1 MRRLLA
7 AITLSLISSGAIA
20 TGGTSPAHDQV
31 LIAGQAGDRAEQ
43 PDTSPQQLALVIGN
57 SGYSHRPLATP
68 GNDARTMAGLLRASG
83 FSVQLLEDAGAREM
97 RAALEAFGRRLGS
110 GATGLVYY
118 AGHGLSLEDS
128 IVLLPVDA
136 AMTSAAA
143 VRDVAIELDSIL
155 ARMAASRPDG
165 VNLVIL
171 DMCLDNPFAGRNSGS
186 TDGPA
191 HVQLPD
197 RTLLAF
203 STAAGSV
210 AYDGTGSNGPFVTGL
225 LDSMP
230 ESGPDSGLDSGL
242 DSGPGIQEIFTRT
255 SRAVSRQTG
264 SRQIPWMLSTLGSG
278 HDFMLSTPAPL
289 LLAALPAEVAGV
301 TDGGTLTRG
310 ISPGDAR
317 YELEFWNSIKD
328 STEASDYEA
337 YLEAYPDGRFAPL
350 ARARAE
356 RYRKS
361 AAQPAKPV
369 PPVYKVE
376 EMDVDYVAVTDA
388 NLRDKPSTDGKRI
401 GEVRA
406 GQRIHVTGRLHDR
419 KWYRVKTKDGKVAYV
434 FANLLKVPAAKPPPK
449 PVAKKPPAKQPVA
462 KKPVTSKP
470 PPPPPALM
478 QHTFEISRDCPACPE
493 MVSLPPGTFTMG
505 NNRGDKSERPA
516 HKVTIGSGFA
526 LGKHEVT
533 AEQWSECVKAGACT
547 YKPGVEGAAAG
558 KAVRDISWSDAR
570 QYVQWLS
577 SITGKK
583 YRLPTEAEW
592 EYAARAG
599 TTGKYWWGDKGNAG
613 KADCKDCGGTWDRK
627 SPADIDAFPANPF
640 GLHGMNGGVWE
651 WVNDCWNN
659 SHQGAPSNGRSRDAE
674 DCRVRVIRGGSWRN
688 DTSYVT
694 STSRFKYDADVRYLL
709 NGFRVAREP

>member
-7 AITLSLISSGAIA
+7 AITLSLISSSAIA

-57 SGYSHRPLATP
+57 SGYRHRPLATP

-143 VRDVAIELDSIL
+143 VRDSAIDLDSIL

-186 TDGPA
+186 TGVPA

-210 AYDGTGSNGPFVTGL
+210 AFDGTGGNGPFVTGL

-230 ESGPDSGLDSGL
+230 DSGPDY
-242 DSGPGIQEIFTRT
+242 GPGIQEIFTRT

-264 SRQIPWMLSTLGSG
+264 SRQIPWVLSTLEHG
-278 HDFMLSTPAPL
+278 HDFMQPTPAPL
-289 LLAALPAEVAGV
+289 LLAALPAEAAVV
-301 TDGGTLTRG
+301 TDSGTLTRG

-356 RYRKS
+356 RYRKA
-361 AAQPAKPV
+361 AAQPAKPA

-401 GEVRA
+401 GEVRS
-406 GQRIHVTGRLHDR
+406 GQRIHVTGRLLDR

-462 KKPVTSKP
+462 
-470 PPPPPALM
+470 
-478 QHTFEISRDCPACPE
+478 
-493 MVSLPPGTFTMG
+493 
-505 NNRGDKSERPA
+505 
-516 HKVTIGSGFA
+516 
-526 LGKHEVT
+526 
-533 AEQWSECVKAGACT
+533 
-547 YKPGVEGAAAG
+547 
-558 KAVRDISWSDAR
+558 
-570 QYVQWLS
+570 
-577 SITGKK
+577 
-583 YRLPTEAEW
+583 
-592 EYAARAG
+592 
-599 TTGKYWWGDKGNAG
+599 
-613 KADCKDCGGTWDRK
+613 
-627 SPADIDAFPANPF
+627 
-640 GLHGMNGGVWE
+640 
-651 WVNDCWNN
+651 
-659 SHQGAPSNGRSRDAE
+659 
-674 DCRVRVIRGGSWRN
+674 
-688 DTSYVT
+688 
-694 STSRFKYDADVRYLL
+694 
-709 NGFRVAREP
+709 